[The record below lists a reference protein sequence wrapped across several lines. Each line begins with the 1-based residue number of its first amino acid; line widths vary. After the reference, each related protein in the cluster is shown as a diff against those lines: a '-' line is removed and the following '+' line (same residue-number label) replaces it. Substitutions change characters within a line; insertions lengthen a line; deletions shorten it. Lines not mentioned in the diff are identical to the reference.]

1 MKKISLIFSIPAL
14 CILLLSSCS
23 EVNCISGSG
32 NQVAENR
39 SIDPFTK
46 IEASGSMKLVLI
58 QDSLSSLR
66 IVADDNIQKEIQTRV
81 KGNTLI
87 IDMETGFCDSGP
99 VIIYLSS
106 KNYEAIEASGAV
118 EIESDG
124 KLNVQDFVLGITG
137 SSKVKLD
144 LNAASLKT
152 SSSGSSEIILKGQA
166 GTHDL
171 DLTGSSEVEA
181 VDLIIG
187 KYKIRSSGASHSRI
201 NVLNELDINSSGAS
215 KVEYRGK
222 PDRIT
227 NNESGASSL
236 KAIN

>member
-1 MKKISLIFSIPAL
+1 MKKNSSLFSILAL

-39 SIDPFTK
+39 KIDPFTK

-58 QDSLSSLR
+58 QDSLSSLK

-99 VIIYLSS
+99 ITIYLSS

-118 EIESDG
+118 EIVSDG
-124 KLNVQDFVLGITG
+124 KLNVQDFVLDMTG
-137 SSKVKLD
+137 SSKVNLD

-152 SSSGSSEIILKGQA
+152 SSSGSSEINLKGQA
-166 GTHDL
+166 GSHDL

-181 VDLIIG
+181 VDLVVG
-187 KYKIRSSGASHSRI
+187 KYKLRSSGASHSRI
-201 NVLNELDINSSGAS
+201 NVLNELDISSSGAS
-215 KVEYRGK
+215 EVEYRGK

-236 KAIN
+236 KVIN

>member
-1 MKKISLIFSIPAL
+1 M
-14 CILLLSSCS
+14 
-23 EVNCISGSG
+23 
-32 NQVAENR
+32 
-39 SIDPFTK
+39 
-46 IEASGSMKLVLI
+46 
-58 QDSLSSLR
+58 
-66 IVADDNIQKEIQTRV
+66 
-81 KGNTLI
+81 
-87 IDMETGFCDSGP
+87 
-99 VIIYLSS
+99 SS

-137 SSKVKLD
+137 SGKVKLD